1 MHTIKKMTPEDLTAI
16 GVKKPNH
23 RKKLKADI
31 VKLTIG
37 DGLPNYIPPTL
48 DEFLHLVRLMEY
60 RGLLANQGYL
70 TIDDLTQIS
79 IEDLEDVGIYRLGHQ
94 KRLLLSIKRAKDLK
108 SGRRI
113 AQYPTSAA
121 AAAAAAAHA
130 AR

>member
-1 MHTIKKMTPEDLTAI
+1 MPTITKMTPEDLTAI
-16 GVKKPNH
+16 GVKKPTH

-31 VKLTIG
+31 VKLTIA

-79 IEDLEDVGIYRLGHQ
+79 IEDLEDIGI
-94 KRLLLSIKRAKDLK
+94 SIESIWSTVYFLCHIWVILV
-108 SGRRI
+108 SF
-113 AQYPTSAA
+113 
-121 AAAAAAAHA
+121 
-130 AR
+130 

>member
-1 MHTIKKMTPEDLTAI
+1 MPTITKMTPEDLTAI
-16 GVKKPNH
+16 GVKKPTH

-31 VKLTIG
+31 VKLTIA

-79 IEDLEDVGIYRLGHQ
+79 IEDLEDIGKGPLI
-94 KRLLLSIKRAKDLK
+94 LLCQIISVECPTNFECMLVSCHLK
-108 SGRRI
+108 LV
-113 AQYPTSAA
+113 
-121 AAAAAAAHA
+121 
-130 AR
+130 